1 MNQLEAM
8 IQAVDFIE
16 THLQETIQVAD
27 IADAVSYSLY
37 HFCRTFNS
45 LIHHTPYD
53 YLIRRR
59 LSESARELAITDKK
73 IIDIAFEYRFN
84 NPETFSRAFKRM
96 FGVQPNQWKKQQRS
110 QSGDLAELAF
120 HRNSLLSRLT
130 AAHIYHIN
138 KGDYLHPK
146 LVEKDAFI
154 VAGLMCL
161 VDDCPA
167 DIVRLDFLLRQLL
180 ESAGYQ
186 VEARVFY
193 GITTYPNPS
202 GSFHLI
208 GIEVD
213 QIMIDHP
220 DSLPPELVIKSIS
233 AQRYARFIHK
243 GLYQDFPLTRDYIYQ
258 TWLPQSGQHIS
269 MPLEI
274 VCYGS
279 QAIIQNER
287 SETSTAEWPIYLPIH

>member
-1 MNQLEAM
+1 MSQLEAM

-16 THLQETIQVAD
+16 TNLQETIQVAD

-45 LIHHTPYD
+45 LVHHTPYD

-59 LSESARELAITDKK
+59 LSESARELAATDRK
-73 IIDIAFEYRFN
+73 IIDVAFDYRFN

-96 FGVQPNQWKKQQRS
+96 FGMQPNQWKKQQQS
-110 QSGDLAELAF
+110 QLDVLAF
-120 HRNSLLSRLT
+120 NRNSLLSRLT

-146 LVEKDAFI
+146 LVEKDAFV

-161 VDDCPA
+161 VDDYPA
-167 DIVRLDFLLRQLL
+167 DIVRLGSLLRQLL
-180 ESAGYQ
+180 ESAGYRT
-186 VEARVFY
+186 ESRVFY
-193 GITTYPNPS
+193 GITTYPNPF

-213 QIMIDHP
+213 PIIP
-220 DSLPPELVIKSIS
+220 DTLPSELVIKSIP

-243 GLYQDFPLTRDYIYQ
+243 GPYQDFPLTRDYVYQ
-258 TWLPQSGQHIS
+258 TWLPQSNQQIS

-274 VCYGS
+274 VCYGP
-279 QAIIQNER
+279 QAALQIER
-287 SETSTAEWPIYLPIH
+287 SGSSTAEWPVYLPIH